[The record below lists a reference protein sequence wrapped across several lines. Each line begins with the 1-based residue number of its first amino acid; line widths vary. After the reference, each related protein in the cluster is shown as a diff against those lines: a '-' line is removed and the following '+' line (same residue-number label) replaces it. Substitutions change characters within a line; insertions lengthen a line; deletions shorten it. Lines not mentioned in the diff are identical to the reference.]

1 MQKFSRGIEETLT
14 YDILTSL
21 QNIDRKVNSGDFCY
35 VASTLSTVISC
46 TEDLDTRTKIAHPS
60 ITMLVFTG
68 VEFEF
73 LMGVC
78 HKSKS

>member
-1 MQKFSRGIEETLT
+1 M
-14 YDILTSL
+14 TSL

-35 VASTLSTVISC
+35 VAFTLSTISLVQRIY
-46 TEDLDTRTKIAHPS
+46 TAGQKLHPS

-68 VEFEF
+68 MEFEF

-78 HKSKS
+78 HKSKR